1 MQCWIIVHLLKCIL
15 FIAYVYFLIRFPF
28 LTYPLYI
35 LFIFYIKLG
44 TSTSGTQKHTN
55 ECSPSSGA
63 RTLGYQ
69 TASTGSVYTTF
80 TSDATSSAS
89 ELGFLMYMISAND
102 FCKYKHTT
110 LHNFRKVFFNN

>member
-1 MQCWIIVHLLKCIL
+1 MYFVYCVCLLFNPFPIFNL
-15 FIAYVYFLIRFPF
+15 STIYSLYF
-28 LTYPLYI
+28 
-35 LFIFYIKLG
+35 FYIKLG
-44 TSTSGTQKHTN
+44 TSTSGIQKHTN